1 MSFFIPSL
9 SKLEQE
15 IIMLRRTQIKQRNR
29 GQSMVEFALSLPL
42 VLLLLV
48 ATMYF
53 GRAFYVKQIVTM
65 AAQEGT
71 RMIAR
76 VPGLADNGSRDYMR
90 GFTTDGQAIN
100 TNSPIYIALAA
111 GHLLDGPNGTS
122 GNLPA
127 GSHIEVLPW
136 DNSSV
141 NLAPGTVS
149 VKIDYPFTFV
159 GGSNFGT
166 IRIWSG
172 PDGAAIPFANTLI
185 SEQAVAAQEV
195 Y

>member
-1 MSFFIPSL
+1 
-9 SKLEQE
+9 
-15 IIMLRRTQIKQRNR
+15 
-29 GQSMVEFALSLPL
+29 MVEFALSLPL
-42 VLLLLV
+42 LLLFLV
-48 ATMYF
+48 SILYF

-76 VPGLADNGSRDYMR
+76 VPGLSDNSTRDYMR
-90 GFTTDGQAIN
+90 GFTTDGQTIN
-100 TNSPIYIALAA
+100 AASPVYLALAA
-111 GHLLDGPNGTS
+111 GHLLDGPNGAS

-127 GSHIEVLPW
+127 GSRVEILPW
-136 DNSSV
+136 DDASTS
-141 NLAPGTVS
+141 LPAGTVS
-149 VKIDYPFTFV
+149 VRIQYPFKFL
-159 GGSNFGT
+159 SSPKFGT
-166 IRIWSG
+166 VRVWSG